1 MGGEA
6 QFLQIHPKLCF
17 CEILLFQ
24 FDLNY
29 FACQEI
35 ACCKGK
41 EIVFGAALSLT
52 HSSTSYLVMLYAQ
65 QRHNLISKTFDEIL
79 LLTLNLKRGKNNP
92 TSSSLR

>member
-35 ACCKGK
+35 ACCKAK
-41 EIVFGAALSLT
+41 EIVFGAALTLQ
-52 HSSTSYLVMLYAQ
+52 LV
-65 QRHNLISKTFDEIL
+65 I
-79 LLTLNLKRGKNNP
+79 
-92 TSSSLR
+92 

>member
-29 FACQEI
+29 FACHEI

-41 EIVFGAALSLT
+41 EIVFGAALTLQ
-52 HSSTSYLVMLYAQ
+52 LV
-65 QRHNLISKTFDEIL
+65 I
-79 LLTLNLKRGKNNP
+79 
-92 TSSSLR
+92 

>member
-6 QFLQIHPKLCF
+6 QFLQIHPKLCL

-29 FACQEI
+29 FACHEI

-41 EIVFGAALSLT
+41 EIVFGAALA

-65 QRHNLISKTFDEIL
+65 QRQRHNFI
-79 LLTLNLKRGKNNP
+79 
-92 TSSSLR
+92 